1 MIIIL
6 KRIKIQKVDISRTI
20 IKPKLKR
27 ASRRVSA
34 RVTAGDDRNGYTE
47 STNTMNMERSISI
60 DKDNNDFGILNTLYQ
75 AVNYRI
81 LHRD

>member
-1 MIIIL
+1 MELLNALIIVIITFKL
-6 KRIKIQKVDISRTI
+6 VKVQKVDSSRTI

-34 RVTAGDDRNGYTE
+34 RVTAGRRYTYTE

-60 DKDNNDFGILNTLYQ
+60 DKDNNDFGILNTL
-75 AVNYRI
+75 
-81 LHRD
+81 